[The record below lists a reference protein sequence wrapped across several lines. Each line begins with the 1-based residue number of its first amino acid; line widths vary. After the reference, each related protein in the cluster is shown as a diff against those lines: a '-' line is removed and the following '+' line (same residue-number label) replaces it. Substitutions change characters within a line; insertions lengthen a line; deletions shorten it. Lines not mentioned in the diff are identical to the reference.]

1 MTTFNETL
9 ERLIRTDKV
18 RIVKGAAAN
27 ATKLF
32 KEYFDPPLQEMQ
44 APPLPQSGVLVRERG
59 RRFPE
64 NLADEQAWE
73 AQFEATS
80 ADQWDRMAEMAR
92 REIAAGN
99 TIPLED
105 AFPVKVTEG

>member
-1 MTTFNETL
+1 MTEL
-9 ERLIRTDKV
+9 LQRALAEIE
-18 RIVKGAAAN
+18 
-27 ATKLF
+27 KL
-32 KEYFDPPLQEMQ
+32 PAEMQ
-44 APPLPQSGVLVRERG
+44 DALASRILAD
-59 RRFPE
+59 
-64 NLADEQAWE
+64 LADEQAWE

-80 ADQWDRMAEMAR
+80 ADQWNRMAEMAR